1 MYFLFGFVA
10 NESKEP
16 DDSRS
21 SHMRSYRARQITMG
35 LLLRVVVRKMVID
48 LAEAG
53 RVIIWLVFSWCWVGN
68 QQALGES
75 D

>member
-1 MYFLFGFVA
+1 MYFLFGLVA

-21 SHMRSYRARQITMG
+21 SHMCSYRARQITMG
-35 LLLRVVVRKMVID
+35 LLLRVVVRKMVIE

-53 RVIIWLVFSWCWVGN
+53 RVIVWAVNLVVLSKCSVDVVR
-68 QQALGES
+68 E
-75 D
+75 

>member
-35 LLLRVVVRKMVID
+35 LLLRVVVRKMVIE

-53 RVIIWLVFSWCWVGN
+53 RGIVLAGIFLVLGDN
-68 QQALGES
+68 QQTLGES

>member
-21 SHMRSYRARQITMG
+21 SHMCSYRARQIKIG
-35 LLLRVVVRKMVID
+35 LLLRIVVRKMVIE

-53 RVIIWLVFSWCWVGN
+53 RVIVLAGIFWCWVGT
-68 QQALGES
+68 QQTLGES

>member
-1 MYFLFGFVA
+1 MYFLFGLVA

-21 SHMRSYRARQITMG
+21 SRMCSYRVRQITMG
-35 LLLRVVVRKMVID
+35 LLLRVVVRKMVIE

-53 RVIIWLVFSWCWVGN
+53 RVI
-68 QQALGES
+68 ALAGIFVVLGW
-75 D
+75 

>member
-21 SHMRSYRARQITMG
+21 SHMCSYRARQITMG
-35 LLLRVVVRKMVID
+35 LLLRVVVRKMVIE

-53 RVIIWLVFSWCWVGN
+53 WVIVLAGIFVACVGN
-68 QQALGES
+68 QQTLGES